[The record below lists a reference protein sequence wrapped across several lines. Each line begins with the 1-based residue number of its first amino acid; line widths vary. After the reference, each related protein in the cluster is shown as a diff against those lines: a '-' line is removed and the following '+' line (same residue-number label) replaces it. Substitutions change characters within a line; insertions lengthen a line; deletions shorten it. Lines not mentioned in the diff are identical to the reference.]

1 MIGFVL
7 GALTGAGSTWYW
19 RDRIR
24 ALADSN
30 MSEDRKQ
37 PRQRA
42 EEVIRAVTTD
52 ESARTMRKRRRASEI
67 IVGHEPRPLSI
78 AWPT

>member
-37 PRQRA
+37 PRRRA
-42 EEVIRAVTTD
+42 WRRGNSRSHD
-52 ESARTMRKRRRASEI
+52 RRKRPDHAKAP
-67 IVGHEPRPLSI
+67 PRQ
-78 AWPT
+78 